1 MRKPLFLSLLF
12 LLLLFSCEKEKRS
25 FQDYNIRLADH
36 LFSGEKIGTVSFDEK
51 QGAWIAGG
59 SKLIHY
65 SGNKTESI
73 NIGSAIYDIAV
84 DKKGNVWVGTKDKGL
99 VCYDQ
104 RDLKFFNKENSG
116 FPRDLISEV
125 LVDNNNIAWFSSAA
139 HQLGGLMRYDGKT
152 FQLFTPENSPLEKN
166 VVSNLELGPDNTVYF
181 VSYGTVTKTT
191 IYRIYKDQW
200 DIVADNIYWIFEM
213 TVDHDGNIYF
223 IEDFA
228 LSSSSYNTNTLY
240 KVSNTGKREMITDDY
255 TYIPFQIAVDN
266 HGYLWGF
273 GGYTGKILRFF
284 DGKEWHNTGLDF
296 PDIFAYNMKVDNE
309 NNIWLCTNDGIFI
322 IKTK

>member
-1 MRKPLFLSLLF
+1 MRKPWFLSILF
-12 LLLLFSCEKEKRS
+12 LLLFFSCEKEKVS
-25 FQDYNIRLADH
+25 LQDYNIRLADH

-51 QGAWIAGG
+51 HGAWIAGE

-73 NIGSAIYDIAV
+73 NIGSAIWDIAV
-84 DKKGNVWVGTKDKGL
+84 DKNGNVWVGTKDKGL

-104 RDLKFFNKENSG
+104 SDLKFFNKENSG

-125 LVDNNNIAWFSSAA
+125 LVDNNNIVWFSSAA
-139 HQLGGLMRYDGKT
+139 HQLGGLIRYDGKT
-152 FQLFTPENSPLEKN
+152 
-166 VVSNLELGPDNTVYF
+166 
-181 VSYGTVTKTT
+181 
-191 IYRIYKDQW
+191 
-200 DIVADNIYWIFEM
+200 
-213 TVDHDGNIYF
+213 
-223 IEDFA
+223 
-228 LSSSSYNTNTLY
+228 
-240 KVSNTGKREMITDDY
+240 
-255 TYIPFQIAVDN
+255 FQIAVDN

-273 GGYTGKILRFF
+273 GGYTGKRLRFF

>member
-84 DKKGNVWVGTKDKGL
+84 DKKGN
-99 VCYDQ
+99 
-104 RDLKFFNKENSG
+104 
-116 FPRDLISEV
+116 
-125 LVDNNNIAWFSSAA
+125 
-139 HQLGGLMRYDGKT
+139 
-152 FQLFTPENSPLEKN
+152 
-166 VVSNLELGPDNTVYF
+166 
-181 VSYGTVTKTT
+181 
-191 IYRIYKDQW
+191 
-200 DIVADNIYWIFEM
+200 
-213 TVDHDGNIYF
+213 
-223 IEDFA
+223 
-228 LSSSSYNTNTLY
+228 
-240 KVSNTGKREMITDDY
+240 
-255 TYIPFQIAVDN
+255 
-266 HGYLWGF
+266 
-273 GGYTGKILRFF
+273 
-284 DGKEWHNTGLDF
+284 
-296 PDIFAYNMKVDNE
+296 
-309 NNIWLCTNDGIFI
+309 IWLCTNDGIFI